1 MTVKCQNSG
10 EITDDVIVN
19 FLLEIMK
26 GVGLPVGGQLS
37 IELTNPVIVLKLVC
51 EAEAG

>member
-1 MTVKCQNSG
+1 MMSSLISSRNHEG
-10 EITDDVIVN
+10 
-19 FLLEIMK
+19 
-26 GVGLPVGGQLS
+26 GGPPVGGQLS